1 MLKSIYIKNFTLIEE
16 TSVTFDSGLNIITGE
31 TGSGKSLIFD
41 ALAICMGGKTN
52 IDVIRDKNHK
62 SIFECVFINFNKEIN
77 TLLTQNDY
85 DVSEELIIRRE
96 INPTGNSRIFI
107 NDTPT
112 NLLFIKQLSEL
123 LLDFHRQNETISILK
138 PSNQIALLDSYIDD
152 KFIKEYRLN
161 YKIYNQ
167 LINSL
172 NELIGKKN
180 DLLKLKDYNQLKLK
194 EIEEVNPEQNELEKI
209 NQELNVLE
217 NSEQIYE
224 LCYKL
229 NETINNSDN
238 AILVQVDNI
247 SKILEKLGQFNTDFE
262 GFVSELNSFKVS
274 LKEINSFTSNYRSDI
289 EFSPSKIDELRHR
302 EKALKILAKKYGSL
316 ENVIELRQSILK
328 DLGLLDSFELDK
340 RDLEKKIFNTKEILK
355 NLAIQISSYRNEVAE
370 KLSKQIEDNLKL
382 LGIES
387 AKFEIKLDEI
397 TEKLDDN
404 FIFELDHNI
413 KLRFNGSGIDY
424 PLFLFSANAGNAIKP
439 ISEVASGGEIS
450 RIMLSIKSAMDFVN
464 DDKNENVTFIFD
476 EIDTGISGKVARLMG
491 KELKKLGKYIQIIS
505 ITHLPQIASLGDRN
519 FNISKREFKGNTLS
533 EIKVLDNDN
542 KIIEVAKL
550 IGGENY
556 TENSIIASKELIE
569 ELI

>member
-1 MLKSIYIKNFTLIEE
+1 M
-16 TSVTFDSGLNIITGE
+16 
-31 TGSGKSLIFD
+31 
-41 ALAICMGGKTN
+41 
-52 IDVIRDKNHK
+52 
-62 SIFECVFINFNKEIN
+62 
-77 TLLTQNDY
+77 
-85 DVSEELIIRRE
+85 
-96 INPTGNSRIFI
+96 
-107 NDTPT
+107 
-112 NLLFIKQLSEL
+112 
-123 LLDFHRQNETISILK
+123 
-138 PSNQIALLDSYIDD
+138 
-152 KFIKEYRLN
+152 
-161 YKIYNQ
+161 
-167 LINSL
+167 
-172 NELIGKKN
+172 
-180 DLLKLKDYNQLKLK
+180 
-194 EIEEVNPEQNELEKI
+194 
-209 NQELNVLE
+209 
-217 NSEQIYE
+217 
-224 LCYKL
+224 
-229 NETINNSDN
+229 
-238 AILVQVDNI
+238 
-247 SKILEKLGQFNTDFE
+247 
-262 GFVSELNSFKVS
+262 
-274 LKEINSFTSNYRSDI
+274 
-289 EFSPSKIDELRHR
+289 
-302 EKALKILAKKYGSL
+302 
-316 ENVIELRQSILK
+316 K

-439 ISEVASGGEIS
+439 ISEFASGGEIS